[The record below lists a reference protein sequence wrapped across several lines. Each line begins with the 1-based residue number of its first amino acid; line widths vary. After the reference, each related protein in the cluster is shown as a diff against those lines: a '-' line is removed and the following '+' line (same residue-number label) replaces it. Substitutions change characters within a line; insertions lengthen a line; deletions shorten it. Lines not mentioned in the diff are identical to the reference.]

1 MADAS
6 VKRVFADVPLGTERV
21 YQAFARLD
29 PDRQRAVINVLM
41 TATILP
47 VGKRGRV
54 PFDPE
59 RIAIEWLR

>member
-6 VKRVFADVPLGTERV
+6 AKRVFADIPLGTDRV
-21 YQAFARLD
+21 YRAFARLD
-29 PDRQRAVINVLM
+29 IDRQRAIINVVL

-54 PFDPE
+54 PFNPE
-59 RIAIEWLR
+59 RIAIEWRR